1 MATQGAFT
9 QRTVTI
15 LVAVGVLSFAGAAY
29 FTIFGEDLRT
39 KRTVG
44 ANSYSY
50 SAIGHRAFVETLRRL
65 EIPVLIS
72 RNNTAAKAGANSV
85 LVVAE
90 PIAQGRND
98 KRMAEWLN
106 TPITLIVLPKRYGFK
121 DTLNR
126 QWLGSANLLP
136 KGTVEH
142 TLRNVVW
149 DSGIV
154 RPDGPVAWRSNRFE
168 ASPDIETPQLM
179 TARLLKPIVGSDQ
192 GMLLG
197 ELRRGYRRIWV
208 LSDPDVLSNHGIE
221 SGDNAVLAV
230 GVINA
235 LKPRDGVVIVDETI
249 HGFRLDP
256 SLWRTFF
263 EFPYVIATIQAVA
276 ALIVLLWAATGR
288 FGAPASVK
296 RPFEAGKAALI
307 NNTARLL
314 ERGGH
319 AKDIFR
325 RYLEVTLKD
334 VAHRVHAPRHLDGE
348 ALIDWLDRVG
358 KAHGVTTTYRSVR
371 QRAERLTAAS
381 GADGTRT
388 ARAARNLH
396 RWKQEM
402 LHGPAGH
409 SDGQHPTQRTDQKD
423 RRRPGDR
430 A

>member
-1 MATQGAFT
+1 MAAQGAFS

-15 LVAVGVLSFAGAAY
+15 LIVVGVLSFVGAAY

-50 SAIGHRAFVETLRRL
+50 SAIGHRAFLETLRRL
-65 EIPVLIS
+65 EIPVLTS
-72 RNNTAAKAGANSV
+72 RNNSAAKAGTTSV

-90 PIAQGRND
+90 PITLKRND
-98 KRMAEWLN
+98 QRVEKLLAA
-106 TPITLIVLPKRYGFK
+106 PIVLVILPKRFGFRSVLK
-121 DTLNR
+121 SR
-126 QWLGSANLLP
+126 WLGSANLLP
-136 KGTVEH
+136 KGAVAR
-142 TLRNVVW
+142 TLR
-149 DSGIV
+149 GIISDAQIN
-154 RPDGPVAWRSNRFE
+154 RPDDAVSWRKNRFGLH
-168 ASPDIETPQLM
+168 PDIEAPQLI
-179 TARLLKPIVGSDQ
+179 TARRLRPIIGSEQ

-197 ELRRGYRRIWV
+197 ELRRGYRRIWI
-208 LSDPDVLSNHGIE
+208 LSDPDLVSNHGID
-221 SGDNAVLAV
+221 SSDNAVLAV
-230 GVINA
+230 QIVNA
-235 LKPRDGVVIVDETI
+235 LRPRDGIVIVDETI

-263 EFPYVIATIQAVA
+263 EFPYVIATIQAFA
-276 ALIVLLWAATGR
+276 ALIMLLWASTAR
-288 FGAPASVK
+288 FGAPAPVK
-296 RPFEAGKAALI
+296 RPIEAGKAALI

-319 AKDIFR
+319 AKDIFK
-325 RYLEVTLKD
+325 RYLEVTLRD
-334 VAHRVHAPRHLDGE
+334 VAHRVHAPRHLDDE

-358 KAHGVTTTYRSVR
+358 KSHGVTTTYRSVR

-381 GADGTRT
+381 GADVART

-409 SDGQHPTQRTDQKD
+409 SDGQHPTQGTDRKD
-423 RRRPGDR
+423 RRRPGGR